1 LKGKN
6 HEKSA
11 APIRHAPLCG
21 CLKVSYLRKPNH
33 NAGHPLMDRPC
44 ILGVRHPE
52 NRDFSTAV
60 LLFTDEHPVPHMPPV
75 VAAVFSTSFE
85 LGCPVLLALGLGARL
100 ATLPLLVM
108 TAIINFTYQNA
119 TEHYYWAMLLSMILF
134 YGPGKISI
142 DYCISKRMAVS
153 ESNY

>member
-1 LKGKN
+1 MLVIRLWIAHVFWASGILKI
-6 HEKSA
+6 E
-11 APIRHAPLCG
+11 
-21 CLKVSYLRKPNH
+21 
-33 NAGHPLMDRPC
+33 
-44 ILGVRHPE
+44 
-52 NRDFSTAV
+52 DFSTAV

-134 YGPGKISI
+134 YGPG
-142 DYCISKRMAVS
+142 RFP
-153 ESNY
+153 